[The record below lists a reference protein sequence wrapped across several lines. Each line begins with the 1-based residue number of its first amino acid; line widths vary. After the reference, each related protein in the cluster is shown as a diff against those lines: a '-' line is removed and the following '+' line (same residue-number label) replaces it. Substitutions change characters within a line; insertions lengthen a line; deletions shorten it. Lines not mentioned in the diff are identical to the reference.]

1 MGVYTASVWQD
12 IEIRVDT
19 DPFYTSCQIST
30 INKNSGS
37 NTPLNP
43 KTPFK
48 WFFMDIIPAT
58 SSKSLTKDTTFD
70 KLPLNCVLLFQDP
83 KTLWNGKY
91 HH

>member
-12 IEIRVDT
+12 IDIRVDT

-48 WFFMDIIPAT
+48 WLFIDIIP
-58 SSKSLTKDTTFD
+58 SISYNFSTKYTTFD
-70 KLPLNCVLLFQDP
+70 K
-83 KTLWNGKY
+83 
-91 HH
+91 